1 MKRLVSRFL
10 SNESGAASIEYVLVA
25 ALISVA
31 IIGGATALGT
41 ALGAKYVTLAAPVN

>member
-10 SNESGAASIEYVLVA
+10 ASESGAASIEYVLIA
-25 ALISVA
+25 ALISIA

-41 ALGAKYVTLAAPVN
+41 ALDVKYTSLAAPVK